1 MITTVQGYC
10 RVGLKAMRKSAQKF
24 GFGMVLGLSLMI
36 APVMAQTIDAVTA
49 DELEAALDAAGLGP
63 TMTQD
68 AASGAP
74 VASGSAG
81 QFEFYVRA
89 MNCSGQ
95 PAACKELMFFAN
107 FPLGRAVTTA
117 DIRKVNS
124 FNEGQVF
131 GRAYFIE
138 SRSIVGVDYVVELGG
153 GVTNDHLSEN
163 IGRWADVI
171 SAFVSKFQEDAS
183 SS

>member
-1 MITTVQGYC
+1 MSGVLPGGVVSMMKSLQKSVLGIA
-10 RVGLKAMRKSAQKF
+10 VGLSMI
-24 GFGMVLGLSLMI
+24 I
-36 APVMAQTIDAVTA
+36 APTMAQTIDAVTA

-89 MNCSGQ
+89 MNCSGE
-95 PAACKELMFFAN
+95 PAACEELMFFAN
-107 FPLGRAVTTA
+107 FPLGRSISTA
-117 DIRKVNS
+117 DIRKINS

-138 SRSIVGVDYVVELGG
+138 RQSIVGVDYVVELGG
-153 GVTNDHLSEN
+153 GVSPEHLAEN
-163 IGRWADVI
+163 IGRWADVV
-171 SAFVSKFQEDAS
+171 SAFVTKFQEDAPGS
-183 SS
+183 